1 MKAARGL
8 YFKGSKTRYGMARPN
23 NLDIAL
29 EVLGKEGTGPCGFSA
44 ARNLGL
50 SIQVPAKVE
59 LAILGPVRE
68 GPEGVK
74 IHTRDNP
81 ARTKLS
87 YLDIALLEVLR
98 EPGLIESGRSA
109 LVNAARR
116 SVKEDRVHASWRAV
130 SFVHS
135 ATHSHRASLG
145 LHSA

>member
-29 EVLGKEGTGPCGFSA
+29 EVLGKAGTGRCGFSA

-50 SIQVPAKVE
+50 SIQVPAEVE
-59 LAILGPVRE
+59 LAIS
-68 GPEGVK
+68 
-74 IHTRDNP
+74 
-81 ARTKLS
+81 RTELS
-87 YLDIALLEVLR
+87 YLDIAQLEVLR

-109 LVNAARR
+109 LVHADRR
-116 SVKEDRVHASWRAV
+116 SVKEDRVHTSWRAA

-135 ATHSHRASLG
+135 ATHSHRARLG